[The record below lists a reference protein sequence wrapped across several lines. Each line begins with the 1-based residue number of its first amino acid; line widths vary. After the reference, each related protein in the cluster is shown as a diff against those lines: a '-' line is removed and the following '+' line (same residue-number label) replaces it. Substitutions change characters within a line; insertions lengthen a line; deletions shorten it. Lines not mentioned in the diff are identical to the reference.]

1 LKLFKSQI
9 IDLVISDHLLPD
21 PTGAEL
27 TGKMKRQRPFVPVII
42 YSGVIDALPGTE
54 HVDLFT
60 SNAGGPS
67 ELLEKV
73 AELLRPSRIAG
84 GNYFAEIRCDRRFD
98 PFVWHYTVQRL
109 RSPEILAWCQVA
121 TEKEAIRD
129 ARRALRE
136 LNEPPP
142 QLLCHSVPGEGTKPM
157 VKKPEME
164 FDPEAF
170 EKALDPNSK
179 EKARRSEALEN
190 ERTARETEKP
200 N

>member
-1 LKLFKSQI
+1 MVTARAPTILCVDDKAETLAIRQHLLEQAGYLVVPATDASTALKLFKSQI

-27 TGKMKRQRPFVPVII
+27 TGQMKRQRPFVPVII
-42 YSGVIDALPGTE
+42 YSGVIEALSGTE

-98 PFVWHYTVQRL
+98 
-109 RSPEILAWCQVA
+109 
-121 TEKEAIRD
+121 
-129 ARRALRE
+129 
-136 LNEPPP
+136 
-142 QLLCHSVPGEGTKPM
+142 
-157 VKKPEME
+157 
-164 FDPEAF
+164 
-170 EKALDPNSK
+170 
-179 EKARRSEALEN
+179 
-190 ERTARETEKP
+190 
-200 N
+200 